1 MMITWKNLQGTS
13 HDIFD
18 VNSILYSVNCY
29 LNSFPYQHIA
39 MHKMSHDDNRKS
51 KCSVSKLV
59 N

>member
-39 MHKMSHDDNRKS
+39 MHKMSHDDNRK
-51 KCSVSKLV
+51 KE